1 MSVATGGEIILYC
14 IRDSPYKAN
23 MGGEHENDLSLPP
36 MARWK
41 EPWLTAGWVALEA
54 AVLGLEWSAP
64 APPTLRTRSHRDL
77 YDAFGDTGTT
87 LLL

>member
-1 MSVATGGEIILYC
+1 
-14 IRDSPYKAN
+14 
-23 MGGEHENDLSLPP
+23 
-36 MARWK
+36 MARWQ

-64 APPTLRTRSHRDL
+64 TLPTLRTRSHHDL